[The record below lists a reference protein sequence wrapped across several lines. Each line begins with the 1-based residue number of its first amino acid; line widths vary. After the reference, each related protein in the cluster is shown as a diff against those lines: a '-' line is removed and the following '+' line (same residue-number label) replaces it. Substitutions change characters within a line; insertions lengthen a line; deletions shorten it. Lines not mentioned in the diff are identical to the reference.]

1 MPVSAALPK
10 RKRITPAPNGAH
22 LNRREVAAHLPTSAP
37 ECPGPRRWRSPSSS
51 GGYFFDGGVVSC
63 TNMIGR
69 DDATSAKGE
78 LLSVSRREAD
88 LAAFIDLTRSLASR
102 DDIFEILFSVVSR
115 LADMLGVDRGSIVLK
130 QASDD
135 EATATDRALGIVV
148 ASSDDAMMR
157 NHTFSLDKY
166 PEIQKVLDTG
176 EVLVIRDVAESP
188 LLTDV
193 LKAEGSLAFS
203 SMALLPIVVE
213 NSPIAVL
220 CLKRG
225 ARADFTEDDIM
236 HAQAVA
242 NATAIA
248 LDNARVL
255 RELRDEA
262 RALFSAHTRD
272 EQKLKEL
279 SRYLDIFESS
289 RDAMMVMDEN
299 GKVLFANPMAA
310 HLAHRELSDLVG
322 TSFEGL
328 VASCDTAAVR
338 EVLLGFSRGQ
348 YPAGLDFH
356 LQPIES
362 EPALSTTTVCVNFSA
377 MPGKNRAV
385 LATLRDVT
393 SERGMA
399 RELSRTKD
407 FLERVIESSVDGIV
421 SADLRGNVLVFN
433 RSACRLFG
441 YERDEVIGKLRVD
454 QLYPAGVAKEI
465 MRRIKSPD
473 GGGVGRLTEDRVEM
487 LTREGACIPVNLTA
501 SLVMNGERP
510 VGTVGIFTDIRNRLA
525 MEARLAEAQRQLQDR
540 QRQDAI
546 AEVAGAAAHELNQPL
561 TSVMGY
567 AEYLKRAVSSDPT
580 LAHAVEVIMSET
592 QRMAEIVRKVGKIT
606 RYETKPYV
614 GATKIVDLDRSSTP
628 DR

>member
-1 MPVSAALPK
+1 MNIAKHDRLLAA
-10 RKRITPAPNGAH
+10 
-22 LNRREVAAHLPTSAP
+22 
-37 ECPGPRRWRSPSSS
+37 
-51 GGYFFDGGVVSC
+51 
-63 TNMIGR
+63 
-69 DDATSAKGE
+69 GE
-78 LLSVSRREAD
+78 LLSASRHEAD

-115 LADMLGVDRGSIVLK
+115 LADLLEVDRGSIVLK
-130 QASDD
+130 HSSDLEPTEGEQA
-135 EATATDRALGIVV
+135 RGIVV
-148 ASSDDAMMR
+148 ASSDDATMR
-157 NHTFSLDKY
+157 NHTFALEKY
-166 PEIQKVLDTG
+166 PEIKQVLDTG
-176 EVLVIRDVAESP
+176 EVLVIRDVDQSP

-193 LKAEGSLAFS
+193 LRAEGSLAFS
-203 SMALLPIVVE
+203 SMALLPIVVDGRPE
-213 NSPIAVL
+213 AVL

-225 ARADFTEDDIM
+225 ARAEFTDSDIM

-272 EQKLKEL
+272 EQRLKEL

-289 RDAMMVMDEN
+289 RDAMMVMDES
-299 GKVLFANPMAA
+299 GKILFANPMAA
-310 HLAHRELSDLVG
+310 HLAQRQLPELVG
-322 TSFEGL
+322 AKLYEL
-328 VASCDTAAVR
+328 VTEVDEAAVR
-338 EVLLGFSRGQ
+338 EVLEGFVRGQ

-356 LQPIES
+356 MGGRKNVPS
-362 EPALSTTTVCVNFSA
+362 RRVATVCVNFSA

-399 RELSRTKD
+399 RELSHTKE

-441 YERDEVIGKLRVD
+441 YERQEVIGKLRVD
-454 QLYPAGVAKEI
+454 QLYPAGVAKDI
-465 MRRIKSPD
+465 MRRIKSPE
-473 GGGVGRLTEDRVEM
+473 GGGIGRLAEERVEM
-487 LTREGACIPVNLTA
+487 LTRKGECVPVNLTA
-501 SLVMNGERP
+501 SLVMDGDRP

-525 MEARLAEAQRQLQDR
+525 METRLAEAQRQLQDR

-567 AEYLKRAVSSDPT
+567 AEYLKRAVSGDPA
-580 LAHAVEVIMSET
+580 LAHAVDVIMGET
-592 QRMAEIVRKVGKIT
+592 QRMADIVRKVGKLT

-614 GATKIVDLDRSSTP
+614 GGTKIVDIDRSST
-628 DR
+628 DDH